1 MYFNHLPS
9 LKLWQGKR
17 KSQKN
22 TEIVIISR
30 TVIIALEGP
39 IVRRLHPRII
49 LFTPSLMGLAFY
61 LKKTVFLA
69 VRAVDIFYI
78 LRGGLCFVLL
88 LLCKEL
94 KMVLRHCLKLKTVI
108 IVLLL
113 GILVGPV
120 YAGRR
125 DRQMSTKT
133 LRSMARAYM
142 AFGKYEKA
150 HSFAAKALRQGCSQ
164 KTDTGEMALCLI
176 DMGTV
181 CSYEG
186 LLTQARRRLEEG
198 VELQKKALFDDHP
211 YVAHTL
217 RMLSDVCLR
226 QGDLVQA
233 ETVLS
238 QAVGI
243 MLNHCDL
250 QSKEMAPFIL
260 ESANLQFEKG
270 ELDQAQDNYQTALDI
285 YEQSYGSQHLM
296 TANVLKK
303 MARLHIVR
311 NDAEEATQLMSQSLK
326 IKTRIYGRY
335 HPQLIDGWLAM
346 ARLYKQ
352 QGQTARCEYYLAKS
366 TETVSNTR
374 NAVTM
379 ARVYEQVNQIRKQGL
394 VASAIA
400 IN

>member
-1 MYFNHLPS
+1 M
-9 LKLWQGKR
+9 
-17 KSQKN
+17 
-22 TEIVIISR
+22 
-30 TVIIALEGP
+30 AL
-39 IVRRLHPRII
+39 RQ
-49 LFTPSLMGLAFY
+49 
-61 LKKTVFLA
+61 
-69 VRAVDIFYI
+69 
-78 LRGGLCFVLL
+78 
-88 LLCKEL
+88 
-94 KMVLRHCLKLKTVI
+94 CLKLKTFF

-113 GILVGPV
+113 GVLVSVAP
-120 YAGRR
+120 AGRR
-125 DRQMSTKT
+125 DKQMSTKT

-150 HSFAAKALRQGCSQ
+150 HTVAAQALQRARSQ
-164 KTDTGEMALCLI
+164 STDPGEMALCLI

-186 LLTQARRRLEEG
+186 LLTQARERLEEG
-198 VELQKKALFDDHP
+198 VEFQKKALFDDHP

-226 QGDLVQA
+226 QGDLEQA

-260 ESANLQFEKG
+260 ESANLQLEKG
-270 ELDQAQDNYQTALDI
+270 DLKRASDNYQAALDI

-296 TANVLKK
+296 TANVLEK

-311 NDAEEATQLMSQSLK
+311 NDTQEADSLMSQSLK

-335 HPQLIDGWLAM
+335 HPQLIDSWLAM
-346 ARLYKQ
+346 ARLCKQ
-352 QGQTARCEYYLAKS
+352 QGQSERCEYYLAKS

-379 ARVYEQVNQIRKQGL
+379 ARVYEQVNQIRKQTL
-394 VASAIA
+394 VASAISA
-400 IN
+400 N

>member
-1 MYFNHLPS
+1 
-9 LKLWQGKR
+9 
-17 KSQKN
+17 
-22 TEIVIISR
+22 
-30 TVIIALEGP
+30 
-39 IVRRLHPRII
+39 
-49 LFTPSLMGLAFY
+49 
-61 LKKTVFLA
+61 
-69 VRAVDIFYI
+69 
-78 LRGGLCFVLL
+78 
-88 LLCKEL
+88 
-94 KMVLRHCLKLKTVI
+94 LKLKTAMI
-108 IVLLL
+108 ILLLL
-113 GILVGPV
+113 GVLVGPV

-125 DRQMSTKT
+125 DKQMSTKT

-150 HSFAAKALRQGCSQ
+150 HTFAAQALRQGRSQ
-164 KTDTGEMALCLI
+164 TTDTGEMALCLI

-226 QGDLVQA
+226 QGDLEQA

-238 QAVGI
+238 QAIGI

-260 ESANLQFEKG
+260 ESANLQFGKG
-270 ELDQAQDNYQTALDI
+270 DLQEAYDNYQTALDI
-285 YEQSYGSQHLM
+285 YEQSYGSRHLM
-296 TANVLKK
+296 TANVLEKI
-303 MARLHIVR
+303 AQLHIVR
-311 NDAEEATQLMSQSLK
+311 HDIEQAGQMMSQSLK

-335 HPQLIDGWLAM
+335 HPMLIDSWLSM
-346 ARLYKQ
+346 ARLYKL
-352 QGQTARCEYYLAKS
+352 QGQTERCEYYLAKS

-394 VASAIA
+394 IAAAISV
-400 IN
+400 N

>member
-1 MYFNHLPS
+1 M
-9 LKLWQGKR
+9 
-17 KSQKN
+17 
-22 TEIVIISR
+22 
-30 TVIIALEGP
+30 AL
-39 IVRRLHPRII
+39 RQ
-49 LFTPSLMGLAFY
+49 
-61 LKKTVFLA
+61 
-69 VRAVDIFYI
+69 
-78 LRGGLCFVLL
+78 
-88 LLCKEL
+88 
-94 KMVLRHCLKLKTVI
+94 CLKLKTVF

-113 GILVGPV
+113 GVLVGVAP
-120 YAGRR
+120 AARR
-125 DRQMSTKT
+125 DKQMSTKT

-150 HSFAAKALRQGCSQ
+150 HTVAAQALQRARSQ
-164 KTDTGEMALCLI
+164 STDPGEMALCLI

-186 LLTQARRRLEEG
+186 LLTQARQRLEEG
-198 VELQKKALFDDHP
+198 VVLQKKALFDDHP

-217 RMLSDVCLR
+217 RMLSNVCLR

-233 ETVLS
+233 KTVLS
-238 QAVGI
+238 QVVGI
-243 MLNHCDL
+243 MLNYCDV

-260 ESANLQFEKG
+260 ESANLQFGKG
-270 ELDQAQDNYQTALDI
+270 DLAKANDNYQAALDI

-296 TANVLKK
+296 TANVLEK
-303 MARLHIVR
+303 MAQLQIVR
-311 NDAEEATQLMSQSLK
+311 NDTLVADRLMSQSLK

-335 HPQLIDGWLAM
+335 HPQLVDSWLAM
-346 ARLYKQ
+346 ARLCKQ
-352 QGQTARCEYYLAKS
+352 QGQSERCEYYLAKS

-400 IN
+400 VN

>member
-1 MYFNHLPS
+1 M
-9 LKLWQGKR
+9 
-17 KSQKN
+17 
-22 TEIVIISR
+22 
-30 TVIIALEGP
+30 A
-39 IVRRLHPRII
+39 
-49 LFTPSLMGLAFY
+49 
-61 LKKTVFLA
+61 
-69 VRAVDIFYI
+69 
-78 LRGGLCFVLL
+78 
-88 LLCKEL
+88 
-94 KMVLRHCLKLKTVI
+94 LRHCLKLKTVF

-113 GILVGPV
+113 GVLVGVAP
-120 YAGRR
+120 AARR
-125 DRQMSTKT
+125 DKQMSTKT

-150 HSFAAKALRQGCSQ
+150 HTLAAQALRQGRSQ
-164 KTDTGEMALCLI
+164 ATDTGEMALCMI

-186 LLTQARRRLEEG
+186 LLTQARRHLEEG
-198 VELQKKALFDDHP
+198 VELQKEALFDDHP

-226 QGDLVQA
+226 QGDLLQA

-238 QAVGI
+238 QAVDI

-250 QSKEMAPFIL
+250 GSKEMAPFIL

-270 ELDQAQDNYQTALDI
+270 ELDRADDNYQAALDI
-285 YEQSYGSQHLM
+285 YEQSYGAQHLM
-296 TANVLKK
+296 TANVLEK
-303 MARLHIVR
+303 MARLHIAQ
-311 NDAEEATQLMSQSLK
+311 NDTEEATQLMSESLK

-335 HPQLIDGWLAM
+335 HPRLIDSWLAM

-352 QGQTARCEYYLAKS
+352 QGQSERCEYYLAKS
-366 TETVSNTR
+366 TEMVSSTR

-394 VASAIA
+394 VASAFA
-400 IN
+400 VN

>member
-1 MYFNHLPS
+1 M
-9 LKLWQGKR
+9 
-17 KSQKN
+17 
-22 TEIVIISR
+22 
-30 TVIIALEGP
+30 AL
-39 IVRRLHPRII
+39 RQ
-49 LFTPSLMGLAFY
+49 
-61 LKKTVFLA
+61 
-69 VRAVDIFYI
+69 
-78 LRGGLCFVLL
+78 
-88 LLCKEL
+88 
-94 KMVLRHCLKLKTVI
+94 CLKLKTFF

-113 GILVGPV
+113 GVLVSVAP
-120 YAGRR
+120 AGRR
-125 DRQMSTKT
+125 DKQMSTKT

-150 HSFAAKALRQGCSQ
+150 HTVAAQALQRARSQ
-164 KTDTGEMALCLI
+164 STDPGEMALCLI

-186 LLTQARRRLEEG
+186 LLTQARERLEEG
-198 VELQKKALFDDHP
+198 VEFQKKALFDDHP

-226 QGDLVQA
+226 QGDLEQA

-260 ESANLQFEKG
+260 ESANLQLGKG
-270 ELDQAQDNYQTALDI
+270 NLKRASDNYQAALDI

-296 TANVLKK
+296 TANVLEK

-311 NDAEEATQLMSQSLK
+311 NDTQEADSLMSQSLK

-335 HPQLIDGWLAM
+335 HPQLIDSWLAM
-346 ARLYKQ
+346 ARLCKQ
-352 QGQTARCEYYLAKS
+352 QGQSERCEYYLAKS

-379 ARVYEQVNQIRKQGL
+379 ALVYEQVNHIRKQVL
-394 VASAIA
+394 VASAISA
-400 IN
+400 N

>member
-1 MYFNHLPS
+1 M
-9 LKLWQGKR
+9 
-17 KSQKN
+17 
-22 TEIVIISR
+22 
-30 TVIIALEGP
+30 AL
-39 IVRRLHPRII
+39 RR
-49 LFTPSLMGLAFY
+49 
-61 LKKTVFLA
+61 
-69 VRAVDIFYI
+69 
-78 LRGGLCFVLL
+78 
-88 LLCKEL
+88 
-94 KMVLRHCLKLKTVI
+94 CLKFKTFF
-108 IVLLL
+108 IVLLF
-113 GILVGPV
+113 GVLVSVAP
-120 YAGRR
+120 AGRR
-125 DRQMSTKT
+125 DKQMSTKT

-150 HSFAAKALRQGCSQ
+150 HTVAAQALQRARSQ
-164 KTDTGEMALCLI
+164 STDPGEMALCLI

-186 LLTQARRRLEEG
+186 LLTQARERLEEG
-198 VELQKKALFDDHP
+198 VEFQKKALFDDHP

-226 QGDLVQA
+226 QGDLEQA

-260 ESANLQFEKG
+260 ESANLQLEKG
-270 ELDQAQDNYQTALDI
+270 DLKRAGDNYQAALDI

-296 TANVLKK
+296 TANVLEK
-303 MARLHIVR
+303 MARLHVVR
-311 NDAEEATQLMSQSLK
+311 NDTQEADSLMSQSLK

-335 HPQLIDGWLAM
+335 HPQLIDSWLAM
-346 ARLYKQ
+346 ARMCKQ
-352 QGQTARCEYYLAKS
+352 QGQSERCEYYLAKS

-379 ARVYEQVNQIRKQGL
+379 ARVYEQVNQIRKQTL
-394 VASAIA
+394 VASAISA
-400 IN
+400 N

>member
-1 MYFNHLPS
+1 MAP
-9 LKLWQGKR
+9 
-17 KSQKN
+17 
-22 TEIVIISR
+22 
-30 TVIIALEGP
+30 
-39 IVRRLHPRII
+39 
-49 LFTPSLMGLAFY
+49 
-61 LKKTVFLA
+61 
-69 VRAVDIFYI
+69 
-78 LRGGLCFVLL
+78 
-88 LLCKEL
+88 
-94 KMVLRHCLKLKTVI
+94 RHCLKLKTVI
-108 IVLLL
+108 LLLLL
-113 GILVGPV
+113 GALVGVSP
-120 YAGRR
+120 AARR
-125 DRQMSTKT
+125 DKQMSTKT

-150 HSFAAKALRQGCSQ
+150 HTFAAQALQQGRSQ
-164 KTDTGEMALCLI
+164 KADTGEMALCLI

-186 LLTQARRRLEEG
+186 LLTQARQRFEEG
-198 VELQKKALFDDHP
+198 VELQKEALLGDHP

-226 QGDLVQA
+226 QGDLHQA

-260 ESANLQFEKG
+260 ESANLQFGKG
-270 ELDQAQDNYQTALDI
+270 DLDQAHDNYQAALDI
-285 YEQSYGSQHLM
+285 YEQFYGSRHLM
-296 TANVLKK
+296 TANVLEK

-311 NDAEEATQLMSQSLK
+311 NDTEEAGQLMSESLK

-335 HPQLIDGWLAM
+335 HPQLIDSWLAM
-346 ARLYKQ
+346 ARLCKQ
-352 QGQTARCEYYLAKS
+352 QGQSERCEYYLAKS

-379 ARVYEQVNQIRKQGL
+379 ARVYEQVNQIRKEGL
-394 VASAIA
+394 IASAIVV
-400 IN
+400 N

>member
-1 MYFNHLPS
+1 M
-9 LKLWQGKR
+9 
-17 KSQKN
+17 
-22 TEIVIISR
+22 
-30 TVIIALEGP
+30 AL
-39 IVRRLHPRII
+39 RQ
-49 LFTPSLMGLAFY
+49 
-61 LKKTVFLA
+61 
-69 VRAVDIFYI
+69 
-78 LRGGLCFVLL
+78 
-88 LLCKEL
+88 
-94 KMVLRHCLKLKTVI
+94 CLKLKTFF

-113 GILVGPV
+113 GVLVSVAP
-120 YAGRR
+120 AGRC
-125 DRQMSTKT
+125 DKQMSTKT

-150 HSFAAKALRQGCSQ
+150 HTVAAQALQRARSQ
-164 KTDTGEMALCLI
+164 STDPGEMALCLI

-186 LLTQARRRLEEG
+186 LLTQARERLEEG
-198 VELQKKALFDDHP
+198 VEFQKKALFDDHP

-226 QGDLVQA
+226 QGDLEQA

-260 ESANLQFEKG
+260 ESANLQLGKG
-270 ELDQAQDNYQTALDI
+270 NLKRASDNYQAALDI

-296 TANVLKK
+296 TANVLEK

-311 NDAEEATQLMSQSLK
+311 NDTQEADSLMSQSLK

-335 HPQLIDGWLAM
+335 HPQLIDSWLAM
-346 ARLYKQ
+346 ARLCKQ
-352 QGQTARCEYYLAKS
+352 QGQSERCEYYLARS

-374 NAVTM
+374 NAATM
-379 ARVYEQVNQIRKQGL
+379 ARVYEQVNQIR
-394 VASAIA
+394 I
-400 IN
+400 

>member
-1 MYFNHLPS
+1 M
-9 LKLWQGKR
+9 
-17 KSQKN
+17 
-22 TEIVIISR
+22 
-30 TVIIALEGP
+30 AL
-39 IVRRLHPRII
+39 RQ
-49 LFTPSLMGLAFY
+49 
-61 LKKTVFLA
+61 
-69 VRAVDIFYI
+69 
-78 LRGGLCFVLL
+78 
-88 LLCKEL
+88 
-94 KMVLRHCLKLKTVI
+94 CLKLKTFF

-113 GILVGPV
+113 GVLVSVAP
-120 YAGRR
+120 AGRR
-125 DRQMSTKT
+125 DKQMSTKT

-150 HSFAAKALRQGCSQ
+150 HTVAAQALQRARSQ
-164 KTDTGEMALCLI
+164 STDPGEMALCLI

-186 LLTQARRRLEEG
+186 LLTQARERLEEG
-198 VELQKKALFDDHP
+198 VEFQKKALFDDHP

-226 QGDLVQA
+226 QGDLEQA

-260 ESANLQFEKG
+260 ESANLQLEKG
-270 ELDQAQDNYQTALDI
+270 DLKRASDNYQAALDI

-296 TANVLKK
+296 TANVLEK

-311 NDAEEATQLMSQSLK
+311 NDTQEADSLMSQSLK

-335 HPQLIDGWLAM
+335 HPQLIDSWLAM
-346 ARLYKQ
+346 ARMCKQ
-352 QGQTARCEYYLAKS
+352 QGQSERCEYYLAKS

-379 ARVYEQVNQIRKQGL
+379 ARVYEQVNQIRKQTL
-394 VASAIA
+394 VASAISA
-400 IN
+400 N

>member
-1 MYFNHLPS
+1 M
-9 LKLWQGKR
+9 
-17 KSQKN
+17 
-22 TEIVIISR
+22 
-30 TVIIALEGP
+30 AL
-39 IVRRLHPRII
+39 RR
-49 LFTPSLMGLAFY
+49 
-61 LKKTVFLA
+61 
-69 VRAVDIFYI
+69 
-78 LRGGLCFVLL
+78 
-88 LLCKEL
+88 
-94 KMVLRHCLKLKTVI
+94 CLKLKTVFI
-108 IVLLL
+108 ALLL
-113 GILVGPV
+113 GALVGVAP
-120 YAGRR
+120 AGRR
-125 DRQMSTKT
+125 DKQMSTKT

-150 HSFAAKALRQGCSQ
+150 HTLAAKALQQGRSQ
-164 KTDTGEMALCLI
+164 ATDTGEMALCLI

-186 LLTQARRRLEEG
+186 LLTQARQRLEEG
-198 VELQKKALFDDHP
+198 VELQKEALFDDHP

-250 QSKEMAPFIL
+250 RSKEMAPFIL
-260 ESANLQFEKG
+260 ESANLQFGKG
-270 ELDQAQDNYQTALDI
+270 DLEEANDNYLAALDI

-296 TANVLKK
+296 TANVLEK
-303 MARLHIVR
+303 MAQLQIVR
-311 NDAEEATQLMSQSLK
+311 NDTEEAGRLMSESLK
-326 IKTRIYGRY
+326 VKTRIYGRF
-335 HPQLIDGWLAM
+335 HPQLIDSWLAM

-352 QGQTARCEYYLAKS
+352 QGQTERCEYYLAKS

-379 ARVYEQVNQIRKQGL
+379 AQVYEQVNQIRKQGL

-400 IN
+400 VN

>member
-1 MYFNHLPS
+1 M
-9 LKLWQGKR
+9 
-17 KSQKN
+17 
-22 TEIVIISR
+22 
-30 TVIIALEGP
+30 AL
-39 IVRRLHPRII
+39 RQ
-49 LFTPSLMGLAFY
+49 
-61 LKKTVFLA
+61 
-69 VRAVDIFYI
+69 
-78 LRGGLCFVLL
+78 
-88 LLCKEL
+88 
-94 KMVLRHCLKLKTVI
+94 CLKLKTFF

-113 GILVGPV
+113 GVLVSVAP
-120 YAGRR
+120 AGRR
-125 DRQMSTKT
+125 DKQMSTKT

-142 AFGKYEKA
+142 AFGKYDKA
-150 HSFAAKALRQGCSQ
+150 HTVAAQALQRARSQ
-164 KTDTGEMALCLI
+164 STDPGEMALCLI

-186 LLTQARRRLEEG
+186 LLTQARERLEEG
-198 VELQKKALFDDHP
+198 VEFQKKALFDDHP

-226 QGDLVQA
+226 QGDLEQA

-260 ESANLQFEKG
+260 ESANLQLEKG
-270 ELDQAQDNYQTALDI
+270 DLKRASDNYQAALDI

-296 TANVLKK
+296 TANVLEK

-311 NDAEEATQLMSQSLK
+311 NDTQEADSLMSQSLK

-335 HPQLIDGWLAM
+335 HPQLIDSWLAM
-346 ARLYKQ
+346 ARMCKQ
-352 QGQTARCEYYLAKS
+352 QGQSERCEYYLAKS

-379 ARVYEQVNQIRKQGL
+379 ARVYEQVNQIRKQTL
-394 VASAIA
+394 VASAISA
-400 IN
+400 N

>member
-1 MYFNHLPS
+1 M
-9 LKLWQGKR
+9 
-17 KSQKN
+17 
-22 TEIVIISR
+22 
-30 TVIIALEGP
+30 
-39 IVRRLHPRII
+39 
-49 LFTPSLMGLAFY
+49 
-61 LKKTVFLA
+61 
-69 VRAVDIFYI
+69 
-78 LRGGLCFVLL
+78 
-88 LLCKEL
+88 
-94 KMVLRHCLKLKTVI
+94 
-108 IVLLL
+108 LL
-113 GILVGPV
+113 GGGERSEPEPSNMRNFALSVWVGIAP
-120 YAGRR
+120 AGRR
-125 DRQMSTKT
+125 DKHIPTKT

-150 HSFAAKALRQGCSQ
+150 HLFAERALRQGKLQ
-164 KTDTGEMALCLI
+164 KIDTGEMALCLI

-186 LLTQARRRLEEG
+186 LLAQARRRLEEG
-198 VELQKKALFDDHP
+198 VELQKEALFDDHP

-226 QGDLVQA
+226 QGDLEQA
-233 ETVLS
+233 DAVLS
-238 QAVGI
+238 RAVGI

-250 QSKEMAPFIL
+250 QSKEMAPFIF

-270 ELDQAQDNYQTALDI
+270 DLDQAQDNYQTALDI

-296 TANVLKK
+296 IANVLEK
-303 MARLHIVR
+303 MARLHSVR
-311 NDAEEATQLMSQSLK
+311 NDTEEATQLLSQSLK

-335 HPQLIDGWLAM
+335 HPGLIDSWLAM

-352 QGQTARCEYYLAKS
+352 RGQSERCEYYLAKS

-394 VASAIA
+394 IAAAII